1 MLATDCLH
9 RHDDDDDDDDD
20 DNHDDDDDVGDD
32 NHGDDDDANLG
43 KVASWRV
50 LKANLSTSMFLTQ
63 LNRRVPSLWMMNMI
77 VNTGFIIIV
86 LMELR
91 MIINAR

>member
-9 RHDDDDDDDDD
+9 RHDDDDDDDD
-20 DNHDDDDDVGDD
+20 DD

-63 LNRRVPSLWMMNMI
+63 LNRRVPSLWIMNMI
-77 VNTGFIIIV
+77 FNTGIIIIV
-86 LMELR
+86 LMEMR
-91 MIINAR
+91 MIMRDDV

>member
-9 RHDDDDDDDDD
+9 RHDDDDDDDD
-20 DNHDDDDDVGDD
+20 DD

>member
-9 RHDDDDDDDDD
+9 RHDDDDDDD
-20 DNHDDDDDVGDD
+20 GDD

-86 LMELR
+86 LMEMR
-91 MIINAR
+91 MIMRDDV